1 MAPHSASPL
10 AGRTVEPVSAAPWY
24 PDLGDGRYRN
34 PVLFADYSD
43 PDAIRVGDDYWLTSS
58 SFTHVPGLPI
68 LHSRDLVNWTLVNHA
83 LPVLGSTLQ
92 PTPRTVAG
100 IPAGHFD
107 VPRHGGGVWAP
118 SLRHHAGRFW
128 LYYPDP
134 DFGLYLVT
142 AVDPRGAWSQPVLV
156 KGGKGLIDPCP
167 LWDDDGQAYLV
178 HGWAKSRS
186 GKNNLLTL
194 NQLSADGSQV
204 TDGDGVVIVDENN
217 AIHGMHTLEGPKL
230 YKRGATY
237 WIFAPVG
244 GVATGSQ
251 AVYRSKH
258 IRGPYERRIVLAQG
272 ATTVNGP
279 HQGAW
284 VDTPAGESW
293 FLHFQDRGAFGRVV
307 HLQPLA
313 WREDGWPELGTA
325 VATGEATGEPVLV
338 HEKPAIAPVASAHS
352 PTLAASDTFD
362 LPQLGLQWQWP
373 ANPRASWYSLT
384 EKPGVLRLQAVAS
397 PAATS
402 RYHAP
407 NLLLQKFPGPA
418 FTAITRV
425 DFSGA
430 TEGTEA
436 GLIVFGSSYAWI
448 GLRKTPAG
456 LRIVQCVAMDADKG
470 GAERDVASV
479 ATIDQRIFLRV
490 SIDRDARCRFA
501 FSLDEGSYSNFGDE
515 FPATAGRWVGAKVGL
530 FAACPPN
537 QESSGHVDF
546 GFFRVTA

>member
-1 MAPHSASPL
+1 MAPQSASPL
-10 AGRTVEPVSAAPWY
+10 ARHPVGPESAAPWY
-24 PDLGDGRYRN
+24 PDRGDGRYQN

-43 PDAIRVGDDYWLTSS
+43 PDAIRVGDDYWLTAS

-83 LPVLGSTLQ
+83 LPVLGSTFQ

-118 SLRHHAGRFW
+118 TLRHHAGRFW

-134 DFGLYLVT
+134 DFGIYLVT
-142 AVDPRGAWSQPVLV
+142 ALDPRAAWSQPVLV

-167 LWDDDGQAYLV
+167 LWDDDGQIYLV
-178 HGWAKSRS
+178 HGWARSRS

-194 NQLSADGSQV
+194 NRLSADGSHV
-204 TDGDGVVIVDENN
+204 TDGDGVVIVDENT
-217 AIHGMHTLEGPKL
+217 ADRGVHTLEGPKL

-251 AVYRSKH
+251 AVYRSEH

-272 ATTVNGP
+272 TTAVNGP

-284 VDTPAGESW
+284 VETPAGDSW
-293 FLHFQDRGAFGRVV
+293 FLHFQDRGAFGRAV

-313 WREDGWPELGTA
+313 WRDDGWPRLGTA
-325 VATGEATGEPVLV
+325 AATGDATGAPVLV
-338 HEKPAIAPVASAHS
+338 HEKPVIDPAASTRPQAP
-352 PTLAASDTFD
+352 AASDAFAS
-362 LPQLGLQWQWP
+362 PHLGLQWQWP

-384 EKPGVLRLQAVAS
+384 EKPGTLRLQAVAS
-397 PAATS
+397 PAAAS

-407 NLLLQKFPGPA
+407 NLLLQKFAGPA

-425 DFSGA
+425 DFAGA
-430 TEGTEA
+430 TEGAEA

-448 GLRKTPAG
+448 GLRQTPAG
-456 LRIVQCVAMDADKG
+456 LRIVQGTNLDAAKG
-470 GAERDVASV
+470 GVEVDAASD
-479 ATIDQRIFLRV
+479 ATIDQRLFLRV
-490 SIDRDARCRFA
+490 SVDRDARCRFA
-501 FSLDEGSYSNFGDE
+501 FSVDGGLYSHFGDE

-530 FAACPPN
+530 FAACPPDRAA
-537 QESSGHVDF
+537 SGHVDF
-546 GFFRVTA
+546 GFFHVTA